1 MRIPILSCES
11 FPMSENAVDLATHP
25 LTAWDG
31 PLGLPDF
38 SRFGD
43 DDFAAVFDAALKAH
57 EAEIEA
63 IAGNPQAPSI
73 DNTLAAL
80 ELSGQPLDR
89 VSSIFWCRAGAHTNP
104 AIQALERSVSPK
116 MARHFSAISMNEK
129 LFARIDDLYQRRST
143 LGLDAETLRVLE
155 KTWKRFVRSGAKLDA
170 GGKKR
175 LAAINEELSSL
186 GTTFGQNVLAD
197 ESEWALFLKEADLAG
212 LPDFLKAS
220 MAEAAETRGHKG
232 RYAVTLSR
240 SIYEPFTTFSE
251 RRDLREAAWRAF
263 TMRGEN
269 GGSSDNTDVVRDLLT
284 LRAEKAKL
292 LGYASYAALKLDDTM
307 AKTPQAVHALLDPVW
322 QKAREKAAADQKEL
336 ERLATEAG
344 SNESFA
350 AWDWRFYQEKLRAE
364 KFAFDE
370 AELKPYLQLDR
381 VIGACFDV
389 ATRLFGITFEEK
401 KGVAA
406 WHPDVRS
413 FVVRNE
419 DGSERGVFLADYF
432 ARPSKRSGAWM
443 SSLQSGYGLGAGCT
457 PVIYNIMNFARPP
470 QGEAALLSMDEAR
483 TLFHEFGH
491 ALHGM
496 LTEVTWPSVSGT
508 SVSRDFVEL
517 PSQLYE
523 HWLTVP
529 EVLEKHALHVATD
542 KPMPKALLDKML
554 AARTFGAGFATVEFT
569 ASALMDMA
577 YHARSGAP
585 QRPLAFEAETLAGL
599 SMPDTIAMR
608 HRTPH
613 FGHVFAGDGY
623 SAGYY
628 SYMWSEVL
636 DADAFSAFEE
646 TGDPFNPELA
656 KKLRENIYAAGG
668 SKDPEALY
676 TAFRGK
682 MPSPEAMMEKRG
694 LV

>member
-1 MRIPILSCES
+1 
-11 FPMSENAVDLATHP
+11 MSDKAIDLATHP
-25 LTAWDG
+25 LTAWKG

-38 SRFGD
+38 ARFDDGD
-43 DDFAAVFDAALKAH
+43 FSGVFDDALKAH
-57 EAEIEA
+57 EAEIDK
-63 IAGNPQAPSI
+63 IAGNGEAATVE
-73 DNTLAAL
+73 NTLAAL
-80 ELSGQPLDR
+80 ELAGDALER

-104 AIQALERSVSPK
+104 AIQALEREISPK

-129 LFARIDDLYQRRST
+129 LFSRIDALYQQRAS
-143 LGLDAETLRVLE
+143 LNLDAETLRVLE
-155 KTWKRFVRSGAKLDA
+155 KTWKGFVRSGAKLDA
-170 GGKKR
+170 QGKKR

-186 GTTFGQNVLAD
+186 GTKFGQNVLAD
-197 ESEWALFLKEADLAG
+197 ESEWALFLDKADLAS

-220 MAEAAETRGHKG
+220 MAEAAEMRGQKG

-240 SIYEPFTTFSE
+240 SIYEPFSTFSE
-251 RRDLREAAWRAF
+251 RRDLREIAWRAF
-263 TMRGEN
+263 TMRGQN
-269 GGSSDNTDVVRDLLT
+269 GGASDNTDVVRDLLR
-284 LRAEKAKL
+284 LRAEKARL

-307 AKTPQAVHALLDPVW
+307 AKTPKAVHDLLDPVW
-322 QKAREKAAADQKEL
+322 QKALEKAAADQKQL
-336 ERLATEAG
+336 ERLAAEAG
-344 SNESFA
+344 SNETFA
-350 AWDWRFYQEKLRAE
+350 AWDWRYYQEKLRAE

-381 VIGACFDV
+381 VIAACFDV
-389 ATRLFGITFEEK
+389 ATKLFGITFEEQ
-401 KGVAA
+401 KGIAG
-406 WHPDVRS
+406 WHPEVRA
-413 FVVRNE
+413 FLVRNA

-443 SSLQSGYGLGAGCT
+443 SSLQSGYRLGNGSR
-457 PVIYNIMNFARPP
+457 PVIYNIMNFAKPP
-470 QGEAALLSMDEAR
+470 KGEAALLSVDEAR

-496 LTEVTWPSVSGT
+496 LTDVTWPSVSGT

-529 EVLEKHALHVATD
+529 AVLEKHALHVETG

-569 ASALMDMA
+569 ASALVDMA
-577 YHARSGAP
+577 YHARSDAP
-585 QRPLAFEAETLAGL
+585 AEPLRFEAETLEKLA
-599 SMPDTIAMR
+599 MPDTIAMR

-613 FGHVFAGDGY
+613 FSHVFAGDGY

-646 TGDPFNPELA
+646 TGDPFNPALA
-656 KKLRENIYAAGG
+656 ERLRKNIYAAGG
-668 SKDPEALY
+668 SKDPEELY

>member
-1 MRIPILSCES
+1 MPS
-11 FPMSENAVDLATHP
+11 AVDLAAHP
-25 LTAWDG
+25 LTTWQG

-38 SRFGD
+38 TRIGD
-43 DDFAAVFDAALKAH
+43 GDFSGLFDAALTAH

-63 IAGNPQAPSI
+63 IAGNAETPTI
-73 DNTLAAL
+73 ENTLAAL
-80 ELSGQPLDR
+80 ELGGEALDH
-89 VSSIFWCRAGAHTNP
+89 VSSIFWCRAGAHTNE
-104 AIQALERSVSPK
+104 AIQALEREISPK
-116 MARHFSAISMNEK
+116 MSRHFSAISMNER
-129 LFARIDDLYQRRST
+129 LFARIDDLYQRRDA
-143 LGLDAETLRVLE
+143 LKLDAETLRVLE
-155 KTWKRFVRSGAKLDA
+155 KTWKNFVRSGARLDA
-170 GGKKR
+170 KGKKR

-186 GTTFGQNVLAD
+186 GTNFGQNLLAD
-197 ESEWALFLKEADLAG
+197 ERDWALFLDAADLAG
-212 LPDFLKAS
+212 LPEFLKSA
-220 MAEAAETRGHKG
+220 MAEAAETRGQKG

-240 SIYEPFTTFSE
+240 SIYEPFATFSE
-251 RRDLREAAWRAF
+251 RRDLREIAFRAF
-263 TMRGEN
+263 TRRGQN
-269 GGSSDNTDVVRDLLT
+269 GGATDNTTVVRDMLR

-307 AKTPQAVHALLDPVW
+307 AKTPEAVHALLDPVW
-322 QKAREKAAADQKEL
+322 KKAVEKAASDQIEL
-336 ERLATEAG
+336 QRLAAEAG
-344 SNESFA
+344 SNEEFA

-381 VIGACFDV
+381 IIDACFDV
-389 ATRLFGITFEEK
+389 ATKLFGISFEEK
-401 KGVAA
+401 QGIAT
-406 WHPDVRS
+406 WHPDARV
-413 FVVRNE
+413 FVVRNA
-419 DGSERGVFLADYF
+419 DGSERGLFLADYF

-443 SSLQSGYGLGAGCT
+443 SALKSGYKLGDGSR
-457 PVIYNIMNFARPP
+457 PVIYNIMNFAKPP
-470 QGEAALLSMDEAR
+470 EGEAALLSVDEAK

-496 LTEVTWPSVSGT
+496 LTEVTWPSVAGT

-529 EVLEKHALHVATD
+529 AVLEKHALHVTTG
-542 KPMPKALLDKML
+542 KPMPKALVDKML

-569 ASALMDMA
+569 ASALVDMA
-577 YHARSGAP
+577 YHARPDAP
-585 QRPLAFEAETLAGL
+585 EEPLRFEAETLEKL
-599 SMPDTIAMR
+599 NMPDTIAMR

-613 FGHVFAGDGY
+613 FGHIFAGDGY

-636 DADAFSAFEE
+636 DADAFAAFEE
-646 TGDPFNPELA
+646 AGDPFNPALA
-656 KKLRENIYAAGG
+656 ERLRKNIYAAGG
-668 SKDPEALY
+668 SKDPEELY

-682 MPSPEAMMEKRG
+682 MPSPEAMMIKRG

>member
-1 MRIPILSCES
+1 M
-11 FPMSENAVDLATHP
+11 PMPSAVDLAAHP
-25 LTAWDG
+25 LTIWQG

-38 SRFGD
+38 TRIGD
-43 DDFAAVFDAALKAH
+43 GDFSGVFDAALKAH

-63 IAGNPQAPSI
+63 ISGNAEAPTVE
-73 DNTLAAL
+73 NTLAAL
-80 ELSGQPLDR
+80 ELGGEALDH
-89 VSSIFWCRAGAHTNP
+89 VSSIFWCRAGAHTNE
-104 AIQALERSVSPK
+104 AIQALERDISPK
-116 MARHFSAISMNEK
+116 MSRHFSAISMNER
-129 LFARIDDLYQRRST
+129 LFARIDDLYQRRET
-143 LGLDAETLRVLE
+143 LKLDAETLRVLE
-155 KTWKRFVRSGAKLDA
+155 KTWKGFVRSGARRDA
-170 GGKKR
+170 DGKKR

-186 GTTFGQNVLAD
+186 GTTFGQNLLAD
-197 ESEWALFLKEADLAG
+197 ERAWALFLDEADLVG
-212 LPDFLKAS
+212 LPEFLKSA
-220 MAEAAETRGHKG
+220 MAEAAEMRGQKG

-240 SIYEPFTTFSE
+240 SIYEPFSTFSE
-251 RRDLREAAWRAF
+251 RRDLREIAFRAF
-263 TMRGEN
+263 TMRGQN
-269 GGSSDNTDVVRDLLT
+269 GGATDNTAVVRDMLR

-292 LGYASYAALKLDDTM
+292 LGYASFAALKLDDTM
-307 AKTPQAVHALLDPVW
+307 AKTPEAVHMLLDPVW
-322 QKAREKAAADQKEL
+322 EKALGKAARDQAEL
-336 ERLATEAG
+336 QRLAAEAG
-344 SNESFA
+344 SNEKFA

-381 VIGACFDV
+381 IIDACFDV

-401 KGVAA
+401 KGIAT
-406 WHPDVRS
+406 WHPDARV
-413 FVVRNE
+413 FVVRNA
-419 DGSERGVFLADYF
+419 DGSERGLFLADYF

-443 SSLQSGYGLGAGCT
+443 SALKSGYKLGHGSK
-457 PVIYNIMNFARPP
+457 PVIYNIMNFAKPP
-470 QGEAALLSMDEAR
+470 EGEAALLSVDEAK

-496 LTEVTWPSVSGT
+496 LTDVTWPSVSGT

-529 EVLEKHALHVATD
+529 AVLEKHALHVKTG
-542 KPMPKALLDKML
+542 KPMPKALVDKML

-569 ASALMDMA
+569 ASALVDMA
-577 YHARSGAP
+577 YHARPDAAEE
-585 QRPLAFEAETLAGL
+585 PLRFEAETLERL
-599 SMPDTIAMR
+599 NMPDTIAMR

-613 FGHVFAGDGY
+613 FGHIFAGDGY

-636 DADAFSAFEE
+636 DADAFAAFEE
-646 TGDPFNPELA
+646 TGDPFNPALA
-656 KKLRENIYAAGG
+656 ERLRKNIYAAGG
-668 SKDPEALY
+668 SKDPEELY

-682 MPSPEAMMEKRG
+682 MPSPEAMMVKRG

>member
-1 MRIPILSCES
+1 MPS
-11 FPMSENAVDLATHP
+11 AVDLAAHP
-25 LTAWDG
+25 LTTWQG

-38 SRFGD
+38 TRIGD
-43 DDFAAVFDAALKAH
+43 GDFSGLFDAALTAH

-63 IAGNPQAPSI
+63 IAGNAETPTI
-73 DNTLAAL
+73 ENTLAAL
-80 ELSGQPLDR
+80 ELGGEALDH
-89 VSSIFWCRAGAHTNP
+89 VSSIFWCRAGAHTNE
-104 AIQALERSVSPK
+104 AIQALERDISPK
-116 MARHFSAISMNEK
+116 MSRHFSAISMNER
-129 LFARIDDLYQRRST
+129 LFARIDDLYQRRDA
-143 LGLDAETLRVLE
+143 LKLDAETLRVLE
-155 KTWKRFVRSGAKLDA
+155 KTWKNFVRSGARLDA
-170 GGKKR
+170 KGKKR

-186 GTTFGQNVLAD
+186 GTNFGQNLLAD
-197 ESEWALFLKEADLAG
+197 ERDWALFLDAADLAG
-212 LPDFLKAS
+212 LPEFLKSA
-220 MAEAAETRGHKG
+220 MAEAAETRGQKG

-240 SIYEPFTTFSE
+240 SIYEPFSTFSE
-251 RRDLREAAWRAF
+251 RRDLREIAFRAF
-263 TMRGEN
+263 TRRGQN
-269 GGSSDNTDVVRDLLT
+269 GGATDNTTVVRDMLR

-307 AKTPQAVHALLDPVW
+307 AKTPEAVHALLDPVW
-322 QKAREKAAADQKEL
+322 KKAVEKAASDQIEL
-336 ERLATEAG
+336 QRLAAEAG
-344 SNESFA
+344 SNEEFA

-381 VIGACFDV
+381 IIDACFDV
-389 ATRLFGITFEEK
+389 ATKLFGISFEEK
-401 KGVAA
+401 QGIAT
-406 WHPDVRS
+406 WHPDARV
-413 FVVRNE
+413 FVVRNA
-419 DGSERGVFLADYF
+419 DGSERGLFLADYF

-443 SSLQSGYGLGAGCT
+443 SALKSGYKLGDGSR
-457 PVIYNIMNFARPP
+457 PVIYNIMNFAKPP
-470 QGEAALLSMDEAR
+470 EGEAALLSVDEAK

-496 LTEVTWPSVSGT
+496 LTEVTWPSVAGT

-529 EVLEKHALHVATD
+529 AVLEKHALHVTTG
-542 KPMPKALLDKML
+542 KPMPKALVDKML

-569 ASALMDMA
+569 ASALVDMA
-577 YHARSGAP
+577 YHARPDAP
-585 QRPLAFEAETLAGL
+585 EEPLRFEAETLEKL
-599 SMPDTIAMR
+599 NMPDTIAMR

-613 FGHVFAGDGY
+613 FGHIFAGDGY

-636 DADAFSAFEE
+636 DADAFAAFEE
-646 TGDPFNPELA
+646 AGDPFNPALA
-656 KKLRENIYAAGG
+656 ERLRKNIYAAGG
-668 SKDPEALY
+668 SKDPEELY

-682 MPSPEAMMEKRG
+682 MPSPEAMMIKRG

>member
-1 MRIPILSCES
+1 MPAST
-11 FPMSENAVDLATHP
+11 DLAAHP
-25 LTAWDG
+25 LTHWTG

-38 SRFGD
+38 TRIGD
-43 DDFAAVFDAALKAH
+43 GDFTAVFDAALKAH
-57 EAEIEA
+57 EAEIAA
-63 IAGNPQAPSI
+63 IADNSEAPTVT
-73 DNTLAAL
+73 NTLAAL
-80 ELSGQPLDR
+80 ELSGQALDR
-89 VSSIFWCRAGAHTNP
+89 VSSIFWCKAGANTNDT
-104 AIQALERSVSPK
+104 IQALEREVSPK

-129 LFARIDDLYQRRST
+129 LFARIDDLYQRREK

-155 KTWKRFVRSGAKLDA
+155 KTWKGFVRSGAKLDA
-170 GGKKR
+170 AGKKR
-175 LAAINEELSSL
+175 LASINEDLSSL
-186 GTTFGQNVLAD
+186 GTKFGQNVLAD
-197 ESEWALFLKEADLAG
+197 ERDWALFLDASDLAG
-212 LPDFLKAS
+212 LPDFLKSA
-220 MAEAAETRGHKG
+220 MAEAAEMRGQKG

-269 GGSSDNTDVVRDLLT
+269 GGASDNTAVVRDMLA
-284 LRAEKAKL
+284 LRTEKAKL
-292 LGYASYAALKLDDTM
+292 LGYDSYAALKLDDTM
-307 AKTPQAVHALLDPVW
+307 AKTPKAVHRLLDPVW
-322 QKAREKAAADQKEL
+322 QKAREKAAADQAEM
-336 ERLATEAG
+336 ERLAIAAG
-344 SNESFA
+344 SNEKFA
-350 AWDWRFYQEKLRAE
+350 AWDWRFWQEKLRAE

-370 AELKPYLQLDR
+370 AELKPYLQLDN
-381 VIGACFDV
+381 VIAACFDV
-389 ATRLFGITFEEK
+389 ATRLFGVTFEEK
-401 KGVAA
+401 KGITA
-406 WHPDVRS
+406 WHPDVRT
-413 FVVRNE
+413 FVVRNA
-419 DGSERGVFLADYF
+419 DGSERGLFLADHF

-443 SSLQSGYGLGAGCT
+443 SSLQSGYRLGSGAA
-457 PVIYNIMNFARPP
+457 PVIYNIMNFAKPP
-470 QGEAALLSMDEAR
+470 AGEAALLSVDEAK

-491 ALHGM
+491 ALHGL
-496 LTEVTWPSVSGT
+496 LTDVTWPSVSGT

-529 EVLEKHALHVATD
+529 QVLEKHALHVKSG

-569 ASALMDMA
+569 ASALVDMA
-577 YHARSGAP
+577 YHARTEAP
-585 QRPLAFEAETLAGL
+585 AEPLRFEAETLARL
-599 SMPDTIAMR
+599 EMPDTIAMR

-646 TGDPFNPELA
+646 TGDVFNPALA
-656 KKLRENIYAAGG
+656 KKLKDNIYAAGG
-668 SKDPEALY
+668 SKDPEELY
-676 TAFRGK
+676 KAFRGK
-682 MPSPEAMMEKRG
+682 MPTADAMMEKRG

>member
-1 MRIPILSCES
+1 
-11 FPMSENAVDLATHP
+11 MSDIDLATHP
-25 LTAWDG
+25 LTAWKG

-38 SRFGD
+38 RRIADKDFGP
-43 DDFAAVFDAALKAH
+43 VFDAALAAH
-57 EAEIEA
+57 ATEIEA
-63 IAGNPQAPSI
+63 IAGDVQAPTI

-80 ELSGQPLDR
+80 ELAGQPLDR
-89 VSSIFWCRAGAHTNP
+89 VSSIFWCRAGAHTNKD
-104 AIQALERSVSPK
+104 IQALERDISPK

-129 LFARIDDLYQRRST
+129 LFARIDALYQKRAA

-170 GGKKR
+170 AGKKR
-175 LAAINEELSSL
+175 LAAVNEELSSL
-186 GTTFGQNVLAD
+186 GTKFGQNVLAD
-197 ESEWALFLKEADLAG
+197 ESDWALFLDAADLAG
-212 LPDFLKAS
+212 LPDFVKAS
-220 MAEAAETRGHKG
+220 MAEAAGTRGQEG

-251 RRDLREAAWRAF
+251 RRDLREIAWRAF
-263 TMRGEN
+263 TMRGQN
-269 GGSSDNTDVVRDLLT
+269 GGASDNTEVVHDLLK

-307 AKTPQAVHALLDPVW
+307 AKTPKAVHDLLDPVW

-336 ERLATEAG
+336 ERLATQAG
-344 SNESFA
+344 SNETFA

-381 VIGACFDV
+381 VIEACFDV
-389 ATRLFGITFEEK
+389 ATRLFAIRFEEK
-401 KGVAA
+401 KGIAA
-406 WHPDVRS
+406 WHPDVRA
-413 FVVRNE
+413 FVVRNA
-419 DGSERGVFLADYF
+419 DGTERGVFLADYF
-432 ARPSKRSGAWM
+432 ARPTKRSGAWM
-443 SSLQSGYGLGAGCT
+443 SSLQSGYRLGAGST
-457 PVIYNIMNFARPP
+457 PVIYNIMNFAKPP
-470 QGEAALLSMDEAR
+470 KGEAALLSVDEAK

-496 LTEVTWPSVSGT
+496 LTDVTWPSVSGT

-529 EVLEKHALHVATD
+529 EVLEKHALHVATGE
-542 KPMPKALLDKML
+542 PMPKALLDKML

-569 ASALMDMA
+569 ASALVDMA
-577 YHARSGAP
+577 YHARTEAP
-585 QRPLAFEAETLAGL
+585 AEPLRFEAETLAAL

-656 KKLRENIYAAGG
+656 ARLKQNIYAAGG
-668 SKDPEALY
+668 SQDPEALY

>member
-1 MRIPILSCES
+1 MPSTKT
-11 FPMSENAVDLATHP
+11 VDLAVHP
-25 LTAWDG
+25 LTKWQG
-31 PLGLPDF
+31 PLGLPNFANIGDGDF
-38 SRFGD
+38 SP
-43 DDFAAVFDAALKAH
+43 VFDAALKAH
-57 EAEIEA
+57 EAEIDA
-63 IAGNPQAPSI
+63 IAGNKDAPTI
-73 DNTLAAL
+73 ENTLAAL
-80 ELSGQPLDR
+80 ELAGESLDH
-89 VSSIFWCRAGAHTNP
+89 VSSIFWCRAGAHTND
-104 AIQALERSVSPK
+104 AIQALEREISPK
-116 MARHFSAISMNEK
+116 MSRHFSAISMNEK
-129 LFARIDDLYQRRST
+129 LFARIDDLYQRRDS
-143 LGLDAETLRVLE
+143 LKLDAETLRVLE
-155 KTWKRFVRSGAKLDA
+155 KTWKGFVRSGAKLDA
-170 GGKKR
+170 DGKKR
-175 LAAINEELSSL
+175 LANISEELSAL

-197 ESEWALFLKEADLAG
+197 ERDWALFLDEADLAG
-212 LPDFLKAS
+212 LPDFVKSS
-220 MAEAAETRGHKG
+220 MAEAAETRGQKG

-251 RRDLREAAWRAF
+251 RRDLRETAYRAF
-263 TMRGEN
+263 TMRGQN
-269 GGSSDNTDVVRDLLT
+269 GGASDNTAVVRDMLK

-292 LGYASYAALKLDDTM
+292 LGYGSFAALKLDDTM
-307 AKTPQAVHALLDPVW
+307 AKTPKAVHDLLDPVW
-322 QKAREKAAADQKEL
+322 EKALEKAAADQKEL
-336 ERLATEAG
+336 ERLATAAG
-344 SNESFA
+344 SNEKFA

-381 VIGACFDV
+381 VIDACFDV

-401 KGVAA
+401 KGIAA
-406 WHPDVRS
+406 WHPDART
-413 FVVRNE
+413 FVVKNP
-419 DGSERGVFLADYF
+419 DGSERGLFLADYF
-432 ARPSKRSGAWM
+432 ARSSKRSGAWM
-443 SSLQSGYGLGAGCT
+443 SALKSGYKLGDGSK
-457 PVIYNIMNFARPP
+457 PVIYNIMNFAKPP
-470 QGEAALLSMDEAR
+470 AGEEALLSVDEAK

-496 LTEVTWPSVSGT
+496 LTDVTWPSVAGT

-529 EVLEKHALHVATD
+529 AVLEKHALHVKTG

-569 ASALMDMA
+569 ASALIDMA
-577 YHARSGAP
+577 YHARPDAP
-585 QRPLAFEAETLAGL
+585 DQPLHFEDETLEKL
-599 SMPDTIAMR
+599 DMPDTIAMR

-613 FGHVFAGDGY
+613 FGHVFSGDGY

-636 DADAFSAFEE
+636 DADAFAAFEE

-656 KKLRENIYAAGG
+656 ERLRKNIYAAGG
-668 SKDPEALY
+668 SKDPEQLY

-682 MPSPEAMMEKRG
+682 MPSPEAMMVKRG

>member
-1 MRIPILSCES
+1 
-11 FPMSENAVDLATHP
+11 MSASDLAAHA
-25 LTAWDG
+25 LTNWQG

-38 SRFGD
+38 TRIGDEDFGP
-43 DDFAAVFDAALKAH
+43 VFDAALKAH
-57 EAEIEA
+57 EAEIDA
-63 IAGNPQAPSI
+63 ITADTEPATI
-73 DNTLAAL
+73 ENTLQAL
-80 ELSGQPLDR
+80 ELAGEALDR
-89 VSSIFWCRAGAHTNP
+89 VSSIFWCRAGAHTNDT
-104 AIQALERSVSPK
+104 IQAMEREVAPK
-116 MARHFSAISMNEK
+116 MSRHFSAISMNEK
-129 LFARIDDLYQRRST
+129 LFARIDDLYQRRDG
-143 LGLDAETLRVLE
+143 LKLDAETLRVLE
-155 KTWKRFVRSGAKLDA
+155 RTWKGFVRSGAKLDT

-175 LAAINEELSSL
+175 LAAINEHLSSL

-197 ESEWALFLKEADLAG
+197 EREWVLFLDEADLAG
-212 LPDFLKAS
+212 LPDFLRSA
-220 MAEAAETRGHKG
+220 MAEAAETRGQKG

-263 TMRGEN
+263 TRRGQN
-269 GGSSDNTDVVRDLLT
+269 GGASDNTAVVRDMLS

-292 LGYASYAALKLDDTM
+292 LGYDSFAALKLDDTM
-307 AKTPQAVHALLDPVW
+307 AKTPKAVHDLLDPVW
-322 QKAREKAAADQKEL
+322 EKALEKAAADQKEL
-336 ERLATEAG
+336 ERLAVAAG
-344 SNESFA
+344 SNEQFA

-370 AELKPYLQLDR
+370 AELKPYLQLDN
-381 VIGACFDV
+381 VIAACFDV
-389 ATRLFGITFEEK
+389 ATKLFGLTFEEK
-401 KGVAA
+401 KGIAG
-406 WHPDVRS
+406 WHPDARV
-413 FVVRNE
+413 FVVRNA
-419 DGSERGVFLADYF
+419 DGSERALFLADYF
-432 ARPSKRSGAWM
+432 ARSSKRSGAWM
-443 SSLQSGYGLGAGCT
+443 SALQSGYKLGKGAK
-457 PVIYNIMNFARPP
+457 PIIYNIMNFAKPP
-470 QGEAALLSMDEAR
+470 VGEAALLSVDEAK

-496 LTEVTWPSVSGT
+496 LTDVTWPSVSGT

-529 EVLEKHALHVATD
+529 AVLEKHALHVKTG
-542 KPMPKALLDKML
+542 KPMPKELLDKML

-569 ASALMDMA
+569 ASALVDMA
-577 YHARSGAP
+577 YHARLDAP
-585 QRPLAFEAETLAGL
+585 AEPLAFETETLEKLA
-599 SMPDTIAMR
+599 MPDTIAMR

-613 FGHVFAGDGY
+613 FSHVFAGDGY

-646 TGDPFNPELA
+646 TGDPFNPALA

-668 SKDPEALY
+668 SKDPEDLY

-682 MPSPEAMMEKRG
+682 MPTADAMMVKRG
-694 LV
+694 LA

>member
-1 MRIPILSCES
+1 VPLS
-11 FPMSENAVDLATHP
+11 VDLATHP
-25 LTAWDG
+25 LTHWTG

-38 SRFGD
+38 TRIGD
-43 DDFAAVFDAALKAH
+43 GDFSPVFDAALKAH

-63 IAGNPQAPSI
+63 IAGDVARPTI

-80 ELSGQPLDR
+80 ELSGLALDR
-89 VSSIFWCRAGAHTNP
+89 VSSIFWCKAGADTNET
-104 AIQALERSVSPK
+104 IQALERQISPK
-116 MARHFSAISMNEK
+116 MSRHFSAISMNEK
-129 LFARIDDLYQRRST
+129 LFSRIDDLYRRRAE

-155 KTWKRFVRSGAKLDA
+155 KTWKGFVRSGAKLSDD
-170 GGKKR
+170 GKKR
-175 LAAINEELSSL
+175 LAAINEDLSSL

-197 ESEWALFLKEADLAG
+197 ERDWALFLEEADLAG
-212 LPDFLKAS
+212 LPAFLKSA

-251 RRDLREAAWRAF
+251 RRDLRETAWCAF
-263 TMRGEN
+263 TMRGQN
-269 GGSSDNTDVVRDLLT
+269 GGASDNTAVVRDMLK

-292 LGYASYAALKLDDTM
+292 LGYDSFAALKLDDTM
-307 AKTPQAVHALLDPVW
+307 AKTPQAVHDLLDPVW
-322 QKAREKAAADQKEL
+322 RKALEKAAADQAQMET
-336 ERLATEAG
+336 LAADAG
-344 SNESFA
+344 SNEKFA
-350 AWDWRFYQEKLRAE
+350 AWDWRFWQEKLRA
-364 KFAFDE
+364 KTFAFDE
-370 AELKPYLQLDR
+370 AELKPYLQLDH
-381 VIGACFDV
+381 VIEACFDV
-389 ATRLFGITFEEK
+389 ATRLFGVSFEEK
-401 KGVAA
+401 KGIAA
-406 WHPDVRS
+406 WHPDART
-413 FVVRNE
+413 FLVRNA
-419 DGSERGVFLADYF
+419 DGSERGVFLADYY

-443 SSLQSGYGLGAGCT
+443 SSLQSGYRLGDGSS
-457 PVIYNIMNFARPP
+457 PIIYNIMNFAKPP
-470 QGEAALLSMDEAR
+470 AGEAALLSVDEAR

-491 ALHGM
+491 ALHGL
-496 LTEVTWPSVSGT
+496 LTEVTWPTVSGT

-529 EVLEKHALHVATD
+529 EVLEKHALHVETGA
-542 KPMPKALLDKML
+542 PMPKALLDKML
-554 AARTFGAGFATVEFT
+554 AARTFGAGFATTEFT

-577 YHARSGAP
+577 YHARAEAP
-585 QRPLAFEAETLAGL
+585 AEPLAFEAETLARL
-599 SMPDTIAMR
+599 NMPDTIAMR

-646 TGDPFNPELA
+646 AGNPFDPALA
-656 KKLRENIYAAGG
+656 QKLKDNIYAAGG
-668 SKDPEALY
+668 SKDPEDLY
-676 TAFRGK
+676 KAFRGK
-682 MPSPEAMMEKRG
+682 MPTADAMMEKRG

>member
-1 MRIPILSCES
+1 MPVS
-11 FPMSENAVDLATHP
+11 VDLATHP
-25 LTAWDG
+25 LTHWTG

-38 SRFGD
+38 TRIGD
-43 DDFAAVFDAALKAH
+43 GDFSPVFDAALKAH

-63 IAGNPQAPSI
+63 IAGDVAQPTI

-80 ELSGQPLDR
+80 ELSGLALDR
-89 VSSIFWCRAGAHTNP
+89 VSSIFWCKAGADTNET
-104 AIQALERSVSPK
+104 IQALERQISPK
-116 MARHFSAISMNEK
+116 MSRHFSAISMNEK
-129 LFARIDDLYQRRST
+129 LFSRIDDLYRRRAE

-155 KTWKRFVRSGAKLDA
+155 KTWKGFVRSGAKLSA
-170 GGKKR
+170 EGKKR

-197 ESEWALFLKEADLAG
+197 ERDWALFLDEADLAG
-212 LPDFLKAS
+212 LPGFLKSA
-220 MAEAAETRGHKG
+220 MAEAAETRGRKG

-251 RRDLREAAWRAF
+251 RRDLRETAWRAF
-263 TMRGEN
+263 TRRGEN
-269 GGSSDNTDVVRDLLT
+269 GGASDNTAVVRDMLR

-292 LGYASYAALKLDDTM
+292 LGYDSFAALKLDDTM
-307 AKTPQAVHALLDPVW
+307 AKTPQAVHDLLDPVW
-322 QKAREKAAADQKEL
+322 RKALEKAAADQAQMET
-336 ERLATEAG
+336 LAADAG
-344 SNESFA
+344 SNEKFA
-350 AWDWRFYQEKLRAE
+350 AWDWRFWQEKLRA
-364 KFAFDE
+364 KTFAFDE
-370 AELKPYLQLDR
+370 AELKPYLQLDH
-381 VIGACFDV
+381 VIEACFDV
-389 ATRLFGITFEEK
+389 ATRLFGVSFEEK
-401 KGVAA
+401 KGIAA
-406 WHPDVRS
+406 WHPDART
-413 FVVRNE
+413 FLVRNA
-419 DGSERGVFLADYF
+419 DGSERGVFLADYY

-443 SSLQSGYGLGAGCT
+443 SSLQSGYRLGDGSS
-457 PVIYNIMNFARPP
+457 PIIYNIMNFAKPP
-470 QGEAALLSMDEAR
+470 AGEAALLSVDEAR

-491 ALHGM
+491 ALHGL

-529 EVLEKHALHVATD
+529 EVLEKHALHVETGA
-542 KPMPKALLDKML
+542 PMPKALLDKML
-554 AARTFGAGFATVEFT
+554 AARTFGAGFATTEFT

-577 YHARSGAP
+577 YHARSEAP
-585 QRPLAFEAETLAGL
+585 AEPLAFEAETLARL
-599 SMPDTIAMR
+599 NMPDTIAMR

-646 TGDPFNPELA
+646 AGNPFDPALA
-656 KKLRENIYAAGG
+656 QKLKDNIYAAGG
-668 SKDPEALY
+668 SKDPEELY
-676 TAFRGK
+676 RAFRGK
-682 MPSPEAMMEKRG
+682 MPTADAMMEKRG

>member
-1 MRIPILSCES
+1 MPSTK
-11 FPMSENAVDLATHP
+11 AVDLAAHP
-25 LTAWDG
+25 LTTWRG

-38 SRFGD
+38 DHIGD
-43 DDFAAVFDAALKAH
+43 HDFSPVFDAARKAH

-63 IAGNPQAPSI
+63 IAGNKDAPTI
-73 DNTLAAL
+73 ENTLQAL
-80 ELSGQPLDR
+80 ELGGEALDH
-89 VSSIFWCRAGAHTNP
+89 VSSIFWCRAGAHTNET
-104 AIQALERSVSPK
+104 IQALERDISPK
-116 MARHFSAISMNEK
+116 MSRHFSAISMNER
-129 LFARIDDLYQRRST
+129 LFARIDDLYQRREG
-143 LGLDAETLRVLE
+143 LNLDAETLRVLE
-155 KTWKRFVRSGAKLDA
+155 KTWKGFVRSGAKLDA
-170 GGKKR
+170 DGKKR
-175 LAAINEELSSL
+175 LARINEDLSSL

-197 ESEWALFLKEADLAG
+197 ERDWALFLDEPDLAG
-212 LPDFLKAS
+212 LPEFLKSS
-220 MAEAAETRGHKG
+220 MAEAAEMRGQKG

-240 SIYEPFTTFSE
+240 SIYEPFSTFSE
-251 RRDLREAAWRAF
+251 RRDLREIAFRAF
-263 TMRGEN
+263 TMRGQN
-269 GGSSDNTDVVRDLLT
+269 GGVTDNTDVVRDMLK

-292 LGYASYAALKLDDTM
+292 LGYGSFAALKLDDTM
-307 AKTPQAVHALLDPVW
+307 AKTPKAVHELLDPVW
-322 QKAREKAAADQKEL
+322 QKALEKAAADQGEL
-336 ERLATEAG
+336 QRLATQAG
-344 SNESFA
+344 SNEKFA

-381 VIGACFDV
+381 IIDACFDV
-389 ATRLFGITFEEK
+389 ATRLFGITFAEK
-401 KGVAA
+401 KGITA
-406 WHPDVRS
+406 WHPDARV
-413 FVVRNE
+413 FVVKNA
-419 DGSERGVFLADYF
+419 DGSERGLFLADYF

-443 SSLQSGYGLGAGCT
+443 SALKSGYKLGHGSK
-457 PVIYNIMNFARPP
+457 PVIYNIMNFAKPP
-470 QGEAALLSMDEAR
+470 AGEAALLSVDEAK

-496 LTEVTWPSVSGT
+496 LTDVTWPSISGT

-529 EVLEKHALHVATD
+529 AVLEKHALHVRTGE
-542 KPMPKALLDKML
+542 PMPKALLDKML

-577 YHARSGAP
+577 YHARPDAP
-585 QRPLAFEAETLAGL
+585 EAPLRFEAETLAAL
-599 SMPDTIAMR
+599 DMPDTIAMR

-636 DADAFSAFEE
+636 DADAFAAFEE
-646 TGDPFNPELA
+646 TGDPFNPVLA
-656 KKLRENIYAAGG
+656 ERLRKNIYAAGG
-668 SKDPEALY
+668 SKDPEELY

-682 MPSPEAMMEKRG
+682 MPSPEAMMVKRG

>member
-1 MRIPILSCES
+1 
-11 FPMSENAVDLATHP
+11 MSDIDLATHP
-25 LTAWDG
+25 LTAWKG

-38 SRFGD
+38 RRIADKDFGP
-43 DDFAAVFDAALKAH
+43 VFDAALAAH
-57 EAEIEA
+57 ATEIEA
-63 IAGNPQAPSI
+63 IAGDVQAPTI

-80 ELSGQPLDR
+80 ELAGQPLDR
-89 VSSIFWCRAGAHTNP
+89 VSSIFWCRAGAHTNKD
-104 AIQALERSVSPK
+104 IQALERDISPK

-129 LFARIDDLYQRRST
+129 LFARIDALYQKRAS
-143 LGLDAETLRVLE
+143 LNLDAETLRVLE

-170 GGKKR
+170 AGKKR
-175 LAAINEELSSL
+175 LAAVNEELSSL
-186 GTTFGQNVLAD
+186 GTKFGQNVLAD
-197 ESEWALFLKEADLAG
+197 ESDWALFLDAADLAG
-212 LPDFLKAS
+212 LPDFVKAS
-220 MAEAAETRGHKG
+220 MAEAAGTRGQEG

-251 RRDLREAAWRAF
+251 RRDLREIAWRAF
-263 TMRGEN
+263 TMRGQN
-269 GGSSDNTDVVRDLLT
+269 GGASDNTEVVRDLLE

-307 AKTPQAVHALLDPVW
+307 AKTPKAVHDLLDPVW

-336 ERLATEAG
+336 ERLATQAG
-344 SNESFA
+344 SNETFA

-381 VIGACFDV
+381 VIEACFDV
-389 ATRLFGITFEEK
+389 ATRLFGISFKEK
-401 KGVAA
+401 KGIAA
-406 WHPDVRS
+406 WHPDVRA
-413 FVVRNE
+413 FVVRNA
-419 DGSERGVFLADYF
+419 DGTERGVFLADYF
-432 ARPSKRSGAWM
+432 ARPTKRSGAWM
-443 SSLQSGYGLGAGCT
+443 SSLQSGYRLGAGST
-457 PVIYNIMNFARPP
+457 PVIYNIMNFAKPP
-470 QGEAALLSMDEAR
+470 KGEAALLSVDEAK

-496 LTEVTWPSVSGT
+496 LIDVTWPSVSGT

-529 EVLEKHALHVATD
+529 EVLEKHALHVATGE
-542 KPMPKALLDKML
+542 PMPKALLDKML

-569 ASALMDMA
+569 ASALVDMA
-577 YHARSGAP
+577 YHARTEAP
-585 QRPLAFEAETLAGL
+585 AEPLRFEAETLAAL

-656 KKLRENIYAAGG
+656 ARLKQNIYAAGG
-668 SKDPEALY
+668 SQDPEALY